1 MGRSREWK
9 RSSQTSDIGDVL
21 RLLHCACYIYQH
33 PMRISRRR
41 TVTILVHHFLGT
53 SHITGPS
60 DALSILLYLNH
71 RPASGRTPP
80 AWLARLAHHPHP
92 PMSGHLYA
100 GSVPSLYILMPV
112 SASHRTSSITYP
124 SFIKEPSVHLRHA
137 GFSRNG
143 ILEFDRHDTIGLSLE

>member
-112 SASHRTSSITYP
+112 SGIVNCESPDIIHNLPVFYQRTVRSSSP
-124 SFIKEPSVHLRHA
+124 RRLQQK
-137 GFSRNG
+137 RNP
-143 ILEFDRHDTIGLSLE
+143 